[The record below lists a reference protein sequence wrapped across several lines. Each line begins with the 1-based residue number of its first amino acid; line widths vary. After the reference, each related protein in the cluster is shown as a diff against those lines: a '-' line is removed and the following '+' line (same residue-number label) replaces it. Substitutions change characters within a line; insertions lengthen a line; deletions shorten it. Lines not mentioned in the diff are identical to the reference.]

1 MDEFL
6 DISSDSDLDEALR
19 DHVFVP
25 QNPRLR
31 KRRKARGIYLK
42 PVHAG
47 HLDLIDSVM
56 NMIQLINAFNV
67 TTQYE

>member
-19 DHVFVP
+19 DHVFLP

-42 PVHAG
+42 PVHAS
-47 HLDLIDSVM
+47 HLDLKDSVM
-56 NMIQLINAFNV
+56 IMIQLINAFNV